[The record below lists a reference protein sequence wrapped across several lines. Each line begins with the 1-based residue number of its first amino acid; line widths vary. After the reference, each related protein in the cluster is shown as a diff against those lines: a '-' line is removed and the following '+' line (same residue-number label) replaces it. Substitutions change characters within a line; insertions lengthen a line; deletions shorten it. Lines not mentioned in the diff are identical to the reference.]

1 MATYSVKL
9 VNKQVVSVHATN
21 QETAPSDT
29 ILEPVVGETIYAT
42 VEAENDEEAN
52 EKANKVAQQLQTG
65 ETKKEMEK
73 NQ

>member
-29 ILEPVVGETIYAT
+29 ILEPIIGETIYAT
-42 VEAENDEEAN
+42 VEANDDAEAK
-52 EKANKVAQQLQTG
+52 EKAEKVAQQLQTG
-65 ETKKEMEK
+65 ETKKEME
-73 NQ
+73 NNH

>member
-9 VNKQVVSVHATN
+9 VNKEVVSVHATN

-29 ILEPVVGETIYAT
+29 ILEPTVGETIYAT
-42 VEAENDEEAN
+42 VEANSDAEAK
-52 EKANKVAQQLQTG
+52 EKADKVAQQLQTG
-65 ETKKEMEK
+65 ETKKELEK